1 MGGEQRAMR
10 KDKGRNAFL
19 ADLASTTILS
29 LVSMTPYH
37 IIAATGVRPMS
48 WSSTP
53 HPCTRIARPSKR
65 TPRSLSLPWCAH
77 IWVWGR
83 DIWCSVP
90 VGPAQLQEPPCLFL
104 GLLRRPKIA
113 WSLLCGSSFSIVE
126 ITHVVSTTC
135 YVFSTVSQ
143 HVISHLPTCSTV
155 SQQFLN
161 SFSTASQQLLN
172 IFSTCSQHFASTMFP
187 AISQQPPLL
196 NQSCQASQPPP
207 QHH

>member
-10 KDKGRNAFL
+10 KDKRRNAFL

-104 GLLRRPKIA
+104 GLLHRPKIA

-126 ITHVVSTTC
+126 IT
-135 YVFSTVSQ
+135 
-143 HVISHLPTCSTV
+143 
-155 SQQFLN
+155 
-161 SFSTASQQLLN
+161 QQLLN
-172 IFSTCSQHFASTMFP
+172 IFSTCSQQFASTMFP

>member
-1 MGGEQRAMR
+1 MCSHMGLG
-10 KDKGRNAFL
+10 KGHL
-19 ADLASTTILS
+19 VQCASGT
-29 LVSMTPYH
+29 
-37 IIAATGVRPMS
+37 
-48 WSSTP
+48 STV
-53 HPCTRIARPSKR
+53 AR
-65 TPRSLSLPWCAH
+65 TPLSFPW
-77 IWVWGR
+77 
-83 DIWCSVP
+83 
-90 VGPAQLQEPPCLFL
+90 PAA
-104 GLLRRPKIA
+104 RPKIA

-196 NQSCQASQPPP
+196 KQSCQASQPPP